1 MSSKWRSH
9 SLLERKIGACRF
21 LTCDLEGFGIAT
33 HLILDVAVRDQGEPA
48 DSGSLSLSEAVE
60 APPED
65 IRDGLEDLV
74 ESLPPPQQI
83 AVEELLMQL
92 GDNPQD
98 ATIQYKFDKRLER
111 LWNMVIGVQ
120 YTVNKHWAFRVEGG
134 LIKRWSLMLSGQ
146 YRFGIARRP

>member
-1 MSSKWRSH
+1 MAL
-9 SLLERKIGACRF
+9 SLPTRAALAAAPLERKIGACRF

-33 HLILDVAVRDQGEPA
+33 HLILDVG
-48 DSGSLSLSEAVE
+48 EAVE
-60 APPED
+60 GPPED

-83 AVEELLMQL
+83 AVEELLMQS
-92 GDNPQD
+92 GDNLQD